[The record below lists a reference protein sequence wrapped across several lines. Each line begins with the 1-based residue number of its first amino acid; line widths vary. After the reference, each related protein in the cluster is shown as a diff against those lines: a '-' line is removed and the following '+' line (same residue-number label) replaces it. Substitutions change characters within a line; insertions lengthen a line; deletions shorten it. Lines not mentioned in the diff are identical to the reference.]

1 MKTGKNIVA
10 RLAKVSAEK
19 ALRRD
24 ANRTTCT
31 TFYQPKTPAGLAR
44 FRKPKA

>member
-1 MKTGKNIVA
+1 MKTGKKVVT
-10 RLAKVSAEK
+10 RLAKASAEK

-24 ANRTTCT
+24 ANRTAC
-31 TFYQPKTPAGLAR
+31 FGLFQPKMPVGMDR

>member
-1 MKTGKNIVA
+1 MKTKMNAVA
-10 RLAKVSAEK
+10 RLAKASAEK

-31 TFYQPKTPAGLAR
+31 TFYQPKVPAGMDR